1 MTREGARVVGKETFE
16 LARVGSPAEIAEY
29 LTSLAAWLERG
40 DVALE
45 SRQRTL
51 RLTPAAEV
59 KLALVVKDRDD
70 KGKISIE
77 IAWKRR
83 SAAAT
88 DLKGRAGSRGQS
100 V

>member
-1 MTREGARVVGKETFE
+1 MGKETFE
-16 LARVGSPAEIAEY
+16 LARTGSPAEIAEH
-29 LTSLAAWLERG
+29 LVSLAAGLERG

-51 RLTPAAEV
+51 RLTPAADV
-59 KLALVVKDRDD
+59 KLVLAVKDRDD

-83 SAAAT
+83 SASAT
-88 DLKGRAGSRGQS
+88 DLEVRAGSRGGS
-100 V
+100 H